1 MIDPELR
8 ARIRRLHFAE
18 HWRIGTIATE
28 LGLHHDTV
36 ERAIDVQRKGVRLVR
51 GSKLDPFRDFV
62 TETLTAHPRL
72 RATRLFEMLRV
83 RGYTGCLT
91 LVRGL
96 ARGSRPA
103 ARSEAFF
110 RLRTMPG
117 EQAQVDWGHFG
128 KVRIGSAQRILSCF
142 VMVLSWSRAMYARF
156 CLDQSMESFL
166 RGHVLGFEALG
177 GAPRIILYDN
187 LKSVVLDRQGEHIRF
202 NPQILE
208 LAGHYHFAPQPC
220 APYRGNEK
228 GKVERAIQYLR
239 TSLLDARRFRSVAAL
254 LRRTPAAS

>member
-18 HWRIGTIATE
+18 HWRIGTIVSE

-36 ERAIDVQRKGVRLVR
+36 ERAIDVQRKGARLVR

-62 TETLTAHPRL
+62 AETLATHPRL

-83 RGYTGCLT
+83 RGYTGGLT
-91 LVRGL
+91 LVRAL
-96 ARGSRPA
+96 ARDARPA
-103 ARSEAFF
+103 PRSEAFF

-156 CLDQSMESFL
+156 CFDQSMESFL
-166 RGHVLGFEALG
+166 RGHLLGFEALG

-187 LKSVVLDRQGEHIRF
+187 LKSVVLDRQGDHIRF

-228 GKVERAIQYLR
+228 GKVERTI
-239 TSLLDARRFRSVAAL
+239 
-254 LRRTPAAS
+254 